1 MQGLFNTNLNNQQQ
15 IYNNQESVIE
25 EQNQQILGGTQ
36 RAAMA
41 ASSLYTSNIVRGGG
55 VHRAE
60 GPLVPESSGLLYNL
74 QQQRSQRS
82 GATSSINNIPSMGA
96 SMFGIHAPQYQQ
108 YLGVDNPFQ
117 EFAAA
122 DMNLSTMYLH
132 ELHYRQVRTQG
143 HSDLFNVVYSV

>member
-60 GPLVPESSGLLYNL
+60 GPLVPESSGLLYSL
-74 QQQRSQRS
+74 QQRS
-82 GATSSINNIPSMGA
+82 GATSSINNVPSMGA

-132 ELHYRQVRTQG
+132 ELHYRQVRTKG
-143 HSDLFNVVYSV
+143 NPDLYTVVYSV